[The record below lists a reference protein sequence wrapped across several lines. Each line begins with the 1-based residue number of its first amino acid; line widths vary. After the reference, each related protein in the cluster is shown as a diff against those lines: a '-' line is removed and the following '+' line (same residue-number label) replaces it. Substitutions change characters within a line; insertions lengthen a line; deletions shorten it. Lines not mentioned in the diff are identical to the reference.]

1 MPLSDYVIVTT
12 VKEGGAITRQ
22 GFGTPVFMNENSVQN
37 ISAPFATYA
46 TIDEITTAGF
56 TTSDSFYKWAVVV
69 FSQNPSPARVASGW
83 WDITGTVGI
92 DVAITAIETSN
103 SADWYFIAI
112 DDRTDADII
121 LAATTVEALKKILI
135 AQTSDA
141 AMLAGTASN
150 IGEVL
155 RLASRA
161 RVSLWYHDDDTEYM
175 DGAICGIAGAAN
187 LDNPGGV
194 ITYALKQLSGVP
206 TSTLT
211 TTQQD
216 NVRTENAN
224 IYVQIAGRGVTS
236 WGTVSEGEFL
246 DVWTTLDWSYYRMQ
260 EGIFRALATTST
272 KVPYTTEGIALLA
285 AEMNSVMQAGVV
297 AGHFANDQDY
307 TIITPD
313 ITEVQTVDKDARI
326 LRGLEA
332 RAVLAG
338 AIHTTYVTV
347 RVTA

>member
-1 MPLSDYVIVTT
+1 MPITDYVVVTT
-12 VKEGGAITRQ
+12 TKTGATITRQ

-37 ISAPFATYA
+37 IGAPFAAYA
-46 TIDEITTAGF
+46 SLDEIITAGF
-56 TTSDSFYKWAVVV
+56 TTSDSFYKWAAIA
-69 FSQNPSPARVASGW
+69 FSQNPRPARVASGW
-83 WDITGTVGI
+83 WDITGTVAI

-121 LAATTVEALKKILI
+121 LAATTVEALRKMFI
-135 AQTSDA
+135 AQSSDVT
-141 AMLAGTASN
+141 MLAGTGGN
-150 IGEVL
+150 IGETL
-155 RLASRA
+155 RLASRV

-175 DGAICGIAGAAN
+175 DGAICGLGAATD
-187 LDNPGGV
+187 LDAPGGV
-194 ITYALKQLSGVP
+194 ITYALKQLAGVP
-206 TSTLT
+206 TSVLT
-211 TTQQD
+211 TAQQD

-224 IYVQIAGRGVTS
+224 IYVEIASRGVTS
-236 WGTVSEGEFL
+236 WGTVAEGEYL
-246 DVWTTLDWSYYRMQ
+246 DVWTTLDWTYYRMQ
-260 EGIFRALATTST
+260 EGHFRALSTTPT

-285 AEMNSVMQAGVV
+285 AEMNNVMQAGVT
-297 AGHFANDQDY
+297 AGHFANDEEY

-313 ITEVQTVDKDARI
+313 IADVQQADKDARI

-338 AIHTTYVTV
+338 AIHTSYVNV